1 MVEIINILLS
11 LSKMDYSGDGGD
23 DPVPKLA
30 PELKPLE
37 LTDPGAG
44 LILSLLP
51 ATHSQTYYSPP
62 AHIHTG
68 AKANGFALQNYQNDC
83 TTEAHIYAP
92 GGRAGNSFCGL
103 PVASLPL

>member
-1 MVEIINILLS
+1 MCNSSSVDQS
-11 LSKMDYSGDGGD
+11 LIFECSGDGGD
-23 DPVPKLA
+23 DPVPEPA

-37 LTDPGAG
+37 LTDPGPGAG

-68 AKANGFALQNYQNDC
+68 AKANGFSLQNYQNDC
-83 TTEAHIYAP
+83 TTEAHMGQIP
-92 GGRAGNSFCGL
+92 QDGNFGQN
-103 PVASLPL
+103 VSLF